1 MITFNLSAPDR
12 TLFSDTARD
21 LALACTP
28 DRDKKKK
35 NATAQI
41 RRFYDEVVFW
51 HDRVLKESDPELGFQ
66 KAEPFIQMLKAK
78 AHYANGRDLIDDTC
92 LDFLVRLAD
101 QIRDVETLKNGKLLF
116 ESFLG
121 YKKYFEE
128 IRK

>member
-21 LALACTP
+21 LAQACTP

-116 ESFLG
+116 ESFMG

>member
-35 NATAQI
+35 NATTQI

-51 HDRVLKESDPELGFQ
+51 HDRVLKESDPELGSVQIFVS
-66 KAEPFIQMLKAK
+66 
-78 AHYANGRDLIDDTC
+78 
-92 LDFLVRLAD
+92 VRSWKG
-101 QIRDVETLKNGKLLF
+101 EG
-116 ESFLG
+116 
-121 YKKYFEE
+121 E
-128 IRK
+128 ISPPCFMT

>member
-51 HDRVLKESDPELGFQ
+51 HDRVLKESDPELGFL

-78 AHYANGRDLIDDTC
+78 ATTQTGGTSSTTRASTFSCGSSTKS
-92 LDFLVRLAD
+92 A
-101 QIRDVETLKNGKLLF
+101 TSKP
-116 ESFLG
+116 
-121 YKKYFEE
+121 
-128 IRK
+128 